1 VSNSI
6 TRLPKLMLICV
17 LLAACGK
24 QSSPPEKPAIAAPPA
39 PAPAAP
45 APAAGAPDVPAGA
58 GVEVSPGSQQ
68 GESAE
73 SFFNPKNYPDAVQGT
88 FIDPQKL
95 TASERKYG
103 IAPKRDPRVTYQ
115 DGVILMEHGDAAIR
129 EAKTDGM
136 TFSFDAKAEHVGEL
150 AEGKIVFATGRVVGR
165 IGALTRDGD
174 TVTVRLAPIT
184 LTDVIKK
191 GTFLMDSSFS
201 AKDLIFYTAPDFP
214 NTIDNTANKQSSDLR
229 REIGEPRFLRAVMPQ
244 GMSPLASGV
253 GKNLSIADPPKPPT
267 LPAPDLNLTAGLKV
281 IPAVG
286 SDGGIGINFYYAKN
300 GVIFNGYG
308 QLVLPSPRVRF
319 LLDIDSSGIKTFGI
333 EIHGSIGLRI
343 SVEAASN
350 VERYINVDTTTV
362 TPLDITLPCPL
373 AGVPLAL
380 NFSTSFTLHTKFA
393 AKSSVLTSRGSWNLD
408 GTVFVGKKGGADSYE
423 FPKAKNTS
431 SLAANVSGV
440 SVGINTI
447 GGAVKI
453 RPMIGLGGFG
463 FMTGVF
469 MGVTF
474 SAEVGKQASQAMLD
488 CHVANGSASIDSG
501 VGYKMPAAFAQLING
516 VLSLFTKYRV
526 DQQGTLIQGWSGPLF
541 DRYENIPEGCSPA
554 GAAPATTT

>member
-1 VSNSI
+1 VSEF
-6 TRLPKLMLICV
+6 RLRVPKLILLCV

-24 QSSPPEKPAIAAPPA
+24 QSSVNEKPASAAPAATA
-39 PAPAAP
+39 PAPAAE
-45 APAAGAPDVPAGA
+45 ASNVPAAA
-58 GVEVSPGSQQ
+58 GVEISPGSQQ
-68 GESAE
+68 GESAD
-73 SFFNPKNYPDAVQGT
+73 SFFNPKNYPDAVQGS

-103 IAPKRDPRVTYQ
+103 MAPKRDPRVTYQ
-115 DGVILMEHGDAAIR
+115 DGVILMEHGDQAIR

-165 IGALTRDGD
+165 IGQLTRDGD
-174 TVTVRLAPIT
+174 TVTVKLAPIT

-201 AKDLIFYTAPDFP
+201 AKDLMFYTAPDFP
-214 NTIDNTANKQSSDLR
+214 NTIDNTAKQQSSELR
-229 REIGEPRFLRAVMPQ
+229 REISEPRFLRVDLPP

-253 GKNLSIADPPKPPT
+253 GKDLSAIAPPKPPT

-333 EIHGSIGLRI
+333 EISGSIGLRI

-350 VERYINVDTTTV
+350 VERYINVDTTNV

-393 AKSSVLTSRGSWNLD
+393 AKSSVLTSSGSWSLN
-408 GTVFVGKKGGADSYE
+408 GTLFVGKKDGADSSSI
-423 FPKAKNTS
+423 PKVKNTS

-440 SVGINTI
+440 SVGINTV

-453 RPMIGLGGFG
+453 RPMIGLGAFG

-474 SAEVGKQASQAMLD
+474 NAEVGKQASEAMRD
-488 CHVANGSASIDSG
+488 CHVAQGSGTIDSG
-501 VGYKMPAAFAQLING
+501 VGYKVPKAIAQLING
-516 VLSLFTKYRV
+516 VLSLFTKYRM
-526 DQQGTLIQGWSGPLF
+526 DQEGTLIQGWGGTLF

-554 GAAPATTT
+554 GGSPATTT

>member
-1 VSNSI
+1 MRV
-6 TRLPKLMLICV
+6 PKLILMCM

-24 QSSPPEKPAIAAPPA
+24 QSSPPEKPATAVPPPPA
-39 PAPAAP
+39 PAAEASNV
-45 APAAGAPDVPAGA
+45 AAGA
-58 GVEVSPGSQQ
+58 GVEISPGSQQ
-68 GESAE
+68 GESAD
-73 SFFNPKNYPDAVQGT
+73 SFFNPKDYPDSVQGT

-103 IAPKRDPRVTYQ
+103 IAPKRDPRITYQ
-115 DGVILMEHGDAAIR
+115 DGVILMEHGDEAIR
-129 EAKTDGM
+129 EARTDGM

-165 IGALTRDGD
+165 IGQLTRDGD
-174 TVTVRLAPIT
+174 TVTVKLAPIT

-229 REIGEPRFLRAVMPQ
+229 REIIEPRFLPAAMPQ
-244 GMSPLASGV
+244 GMSPLASEL
-253 GKNLSIADPPKPPT
+253 GKNLSVTEPPKPPT
-267 LPAPDLNLTAGLKV
+267 LPAPDLTLTAGLKV
-281 IPAVG
+281 QPAVG
-286 SDGGIGINFYYAKN
+286 ADGGIGINFSYQKN
-300 GVIFNGYG
+300 GVSFDAYG

-333 EIHGSIGLRI
+333 EISGSIGLRT
-343 SVEAASN
+343 SVTAMSD
-350 VERYINVDTTTV
+350 VGRFINVDTTTV
-362 TPLDITLPCPL
+362 TPIDITLPCPL

-393 AKSSVLTSRGSWNLD
+393 AKSSVLTSSGSWSLG
-408 GTVFVGKKGGADSYE
+408 GTLFVGKKGGKESSTVPPVRY
-423 FPKAKNTS
+423 TS

-440 SVGINTI
+440 SVGINTV

-474 SAEVGKQASQAMLD
+474 SAEVGKQASEALSD
-488 CHVANGSASIDSG
+488 CHVAQGSGSLDSG
-501 VGYKMPAAFAQLING
+501 VGYKVPKAIAQLING
-516 VLSLFTKYRV
+516 VLSIFTKYRM
-526 DQQGTLIQGWSGPLF
+526 DQDGTLIQGWGGPLF
-541 DRYENIPEGCSPA
+541 DRYENIPKGCSPA

>member
-1 VSNSI
+1 MRV
-6 TRLPKLMLICV
+6 PKLILICI

-24 QSSPPEKPAIAAPPA
+24 QSSPPEKPPTAGPPPPA
-39 PAPAAP
+39 PAAEASN
-45 APAAGAPDVPAGA
+45 VPAGA
-58 GVEVSPGSQQ
+58 GVEISPGSQQ

-73 SFFNPKNYPDAVQGT
+73 SFFNPKDYPDAVQGT
-88 FIDPQKL
+88 FVDPQKL
-95 TASERKYG
+95 SASERKYG
-103 IAPKRDPRVTYQ
+103 IAPKRNPRVTYQ
-115 DGVILMEHGDAAIR
+115 DGVILMEHGDEAIR
-129 EAKTDGM
+129 EARTDGM

-165 IGALTRDGD
+165 IGQLTRDGD
-174 TVTVRLAPIT
+174 TVTVKLAPIT

-214 NTIDNTANKQSSDLR
+214 NTIDNTANKQASELPQIS
-229 REIGEPRFLRAVMPQ
+229 EPRLILAYSPQ
-244 GMSPLASGV
+244 GSSLLASGLD
-253 GKNLSIADPPKPPT
+253 KNLSITEPPKPPT
-267 LPAPDLNLTAGLKV
+267 LPAPDLTLTAGLKV
-281 IPAVG
+281 QPAVG
-286 SDGGIGINFYYAKN
+286 SDGGIGISFSYQKN
-300 GVIFNGYG
+300 GVFFDAYG
-308 QLVLPSPRVRF
+308 QIVLPSPRVRF

-333 EIHGSIGLRI
+333 EISGSIGLRT
-343 SVEAASN
+343 SVTAMSD

-362 TPLDITLPCPL
+362 TPIDITLPCPL

-393 AKSSVLTSRGSWNLD
+393 AKSSVLTSSGSWTLD
-408 GTVFVGKKGGADSYE
+408 GSLFVGKKGGKESSTVPPVKY
-423 FPKAKNTS
+423 TS
-431 SLAANVSGV
+431 SLAGNVSGV
-440 SVGINTI
+440 SVGINTV

-474 SAEVGKQASQAMLD
+474 SAEVGKQASEALRD
-488 CHVANGSASIDSG
+488 CHVAQGSGALDSG
-501 VGYKMPAAFAQLING
+501 VGYKVPAAFAKLING
-516 VLSLFTKYRV
+516 VLSLFTKYRM
-526 DQQGTLIQGWSGPLF
+526 DQEGTLIQGWGGKLF
-541 DRYENIPEGCSPA
+541 DRYENIPQGCSPA

>member
-1 VSNSI
+1 VSEF
-6 TRLPKLMLICV
+6 RLRVPKLILLCV

-24 QSSPPEKPAIAAPPA
+24 QSSVNEKPASAAPAATA
-39 PAPAAP
+39 PAPAAE
-45 APAAGAPDVPAGA
+45 ASNVPAAA
-58 GVEVSPGSQQ
+58 GVEISPGSQQ
-68 GESAE
+68 GESAD
-73 SFFNPKNYPDAVQGT
+73 SFFNPKNYPDAVQGS

-103 IAPKRDPRVTYQ
+103 MAPKRDPRVTYQ
-115 DGVILMEHGDAAIR
+115 DGVILMEHGDQAIR

-165 IGALTRDGD
+165 IGQLTRDGD
-174 TVTVRLAPIT
+174 TVTVKLAPIT

-201 AKDLIFYTAPDFP
+201 AKDLMFYTAPDFP
-214 NTIDNTANKQSSDLR
+214 NTIDNTAKQQSSELR
-229 REIGEPRFLRAVMPQ
+229 REISEPRFLRVDLPP

-253 GKNLSIADPPKPPT
+253 GKDLSAIAPPKPPT

-333 EIHGSIGLRI
+333 EISGSIGLRI

-350 VERYINVDTTTV
+350 VERYINVDTTNV

-393 AKSSVLTSRGSWNLD
+393 AKSSVLTSSGSWSLN
-408 GTVFVGKKGGADSYE
+408 GTLFVGKKDGADSSSI
-423 FPKAKNTS
+423 PKVKNTS

-440 SVGINTI
+440 SVGINTV

-453 RPMIGLGGFG
+453 RPMIGLGAFG

-474 SAEVGKQASQAMLD
+474 NAEVGKQASEAMRD
-488 CHVANGSASIDSG
+488 CHVAQGSGTIDSG
-501 VGYKMPAAFAQLING
+501 VGYKVPKAIAQLING
-516 VLSLFTKYRV
+516 VLSLFIKYRM
-526 DQQGTLIQGWSGPLF
+526 DQEGTLIQGWGGTLF

-554 GAAPATTT
+554 GGSPATTT

>member
-1 VSNSI
+1 VSESSV
-6 TRLPKLMLICV
+6 RVPKLILICV

-24 QSSPPEKPAIAAPPA
+24 QSSPPEKPATAPP
-39 PAPAAP
+39 PGPPPAAE
-45 APAAGAPDVPAGA
+45 ASNVPAGA
-58 GVEVSPGSQQ
+58 GVEISPGSQQ
-68 GESAE
+68 GESAD

-103 IAPKRDPRVTYQ
+103 MAPKRDPRVTYQ
-115 DGVILMEHGDAAIR
+115 DGVILMEHGDEAIR
-129 EAKTDGM
+129 EAKTDGI

-165 IGALTRDGD
+165 IGQLTRDGD
-174 TVTVRLAPIT
+174 TVTVKLAPIT

-191 GTFLMDSSFS
+191 ATFLMDSSFS

-214 NTIDNTANKQSSDLR
+214 NTIDNTANKQASDLR
-229 REIGEPRFLRAVMPQ
+229 REINEPRFLHANLPQ

-253 GKNLSIADPPKPPT
+253 GKDLSITQPPKPPT

-281 IPAVG
+281 RPAVG
-286 SDGGIGINFYYAKN
+286 ADGGIGINFAYTKN
-300 GVIFNGYG
+300 GVIFNAYG
-308 QLVLPSPRVRF
+308 QIVLPSPRVRF

-333 EIHGSIGLRI
+333 EISGSIGLRI
-343 SVEAASN
+343 SVVAMSD
-350 VERYINVDTTTV
+350 VERYINVDSTTV

-393 AKSSVLTSRGSWNLD
+393 AKSSVLTSSGSWNLD
-408 GTVFVGKKGGADSYE
+408 GTLFVGKKGGADSNTI
-423 FPKAKNTS
+423 PAVKNTS

-440 SVGINTI
+440 SVGINTV
-447 GGAVKI
+447 GGGVKI
-453 RPMIGLGGFG
+453 RPMIGLGAFG

-474 SAEVGKQASQAMLD
+474 TAEVGKQASEAMRD
-488 CHVANGSASIDSG
+488 CHVANGSATIDSG
-501 VGYKMPAAFAQLING
+501 VGYKMPAAVAQLING
-516 VLSLFTKYRV
+516 LLSIFTKYRM
-526 DQQGTLIQGWSGPLF
+526 DQQGTLIQGWGGPLF
-541 DRYENIPEGCSPA
+541 NVYENTPEGCSPA
-554 GAAPATTT
+554 GRTPATTT

>member
-1 VSNSI
+1 MGVP
-6 TRLPKLMLICV
+6 RLILICV

-24 QSSPPEKPAIAAPPA
+24 QSPLPEKPTSA
-39 PAPAAP
+39 APAAP
-45 APAAGAPDVPAGA
+45 TPAAEASQAPAGA
-58 GVEVSPGSQQ
+58 GVEISPGSQQ

-73 SFFNPKNYPDAVQGT
+73 SFFDPKNYPDAVHGS

-115 DGVILMEHGDAAIR
+115 DGVILMEHGDEAIR
-129 EAKTDGM
+129 DAKTDGM

-165 IGALTRDGD
+165 IGRLTRDGD
-174 TVTVRLAPIT
+174 TVTVKLAPIT

-214 NTIDNTANKQSSDLR
+214 NTIDNTANQQSSDLR
-229 REIGEPRFLRAVMPQ
+229 GELSEPRFLLADLPQ
-244 GMSPLASGV
+244 GMSPLASGL
-253 GKNLSIADPPKPPT
+253 GKNLSITEPPKPPT
-267 LPAPDLNLTAGLKV
+267 LPAPDLTLKAGLKV
-281 IPAVG
+281 RPAVG
-286 SDGGIGINFYYAKN
+286 SDGGIGIGFDYVKT
-300 GVIFNGYG
+300 GVIFNAYG

-333 EIHGSIGLRI
+333 EISGSIGLRM
-343 SVEAASN
+343 SVEAWSD

-393 AKSSVLTSRGSWNLD
+393 AKSSVLASSGSWNLD
-408 GTVFVGKKGGADSYE
+408 GTLFVGKKGGKDSSTV
-423 FPKAKNTS
+423 PAAKNTS
-431 SLAANVSGV
+431 SLAANVSGI

-474 SAEVGKQASQAMLD
+474 NAEVGKQASEAARD
-488 CHVANGSASIDSG
+488 CHVAQGSASIDSG
-501 VGYKMPAAFAQLING
+501 VGYKVPKAIAQLING
-516 VLSLFTKYRV
+516 VLSLFTKYRM
-526 DQQGTLIQGWSGPLF
+526 DQEGTLIQGWGGPLF

-554 GAAPATTT
+554 GGASATKT

>member
-1 VSNSI
+1 MRVPTLI
-6 TRLPKLMLICV
+6 LICV

-24 QSSPPEKPAIAAPPA
+24 QSSPLEKPATAAPRA
-39 PAPAAP
+39 PAPAAE
-45 APAAGAPDVPAGA
+45 ASQVPTGA
-58 GVEVSPGSQQ
+58 GVEISSGSQQ

-103 IAPKRDPRVTYQ
+103 IAPKRDSRVSYQ
-115 DGVILMEHGDAAIR
+115 DGVILMEHGDEAIR

-136 TFSFDAKAEHVGEL
+136 TFIFDAKAEHVGEL
-150 AEGKIVFATGRVVGR
+150 VEGKIVFATGRVVGR
-165 IGALTRDGD
+165 IGQLTRDGD
-174 TVTVRLAPIT
+174 TVTVKLAPIA

-229 REIGEPRFLRAVMPQ
+229 REISEPRFLLADLPQ
-244 GMSPLASGV
+244 GMSPLASGL
-253 GKNLSIADPPKPPT
+253 GKNLSIMEPPKPPT
-267 LPAPDLNLTAGLKV
+267 LPAPELNLTAGLKV
-281 IPAVG
+281 RPAVG
-286 SDGGIGINFYYAKN
+286 SDGGIGINFAYIKN
-300 GVIFNGYG
+300 GVVFNAYG
-308 QLVLPSPRVRF
+308 QLVLPSPRVQF

-333 EIHGSIGLRI
+333 EISGSIGLRM
-343 SVEAASN
+343 SVEATSN
-350 VERYINVDTTTV
+350 VDRYINVDSTTV
-362 TPLDITLPCPL
+362 TPIDITLPCPI

-393 AKSSVLTSRGSWNLD
+393 AKSSVLTSSGSWNLD
-408 GTVFVGKKGGADSYE
+408 GTLFVGKKGGKDSSAI
-423 FPKAKNTS
+423 PDVKNTS

-447 GGAVKI
+447 GGGVKI
-453 RPMIGLGGFG
+453 RPMIGLGAFG

-474 SAEVGKQASQAMLD
+474 SAEVGKQASEARMD
-488 CHVANGSASIDSG
+488 CHVANGSATIDSG
-501 VGYKMPAAFAQLING
+501 VGYKMPAAFAKLING
-516 VLSLFTKYRV
+516 ILSIFTKYRM
-526 DQQGTLIQGWSGPLF
+526 DQQGTLIQGWGGPLF
-541 DRYENIPEGCSPA
+541 NRYENIPEGCSPA

>member
-1 VSNSI
+1 MSES
-6 TRLPKLMLICV
+6 RLSVPKLILLCV
-17 LLAACGK
+17 SLAACGK
-24 QSSPPEKPAIAAPPA
+24 QSSVHEKPATAAPAASA
-39 PAPAAP
+39 PAPAAE
-45 APAAGAPDVPAGA
+45 ASNVPPGA
-58 GVEVSPGSQQ
+58 GVEISPGSQQ
-68 GESAE
+68 GESAD

-95 TASERKYG
+95 TATERKYG

-115 DGVILMEHGDAAIR
+115 DGVILMEHGDQAIR

-165 IGALTRDGD
+165 IGQLTRDGD
-174 TVTVRLAPIT
+174 TVTMKLAPIT

-191 GTFLMDSSFS
+191 GTFLMDSGFS

-214 NTIDNTANKQSSDLR
+214 NTIDNTANKQARDLR
-229 REIGEPRFLRAVMPQ
+229 EISEPRFFLAAMPQ

-253 GKNLSIADPPKPPT
+253 GKNLSITQPPKPPT
-267 LPAPDLNLTAGLKV
+267 LPGPDLNLTAGLKV
-281 IPAVG
+281 MPAVG

-333 EIHGSIGLRI
+333 EISGSIGLRI

-350 VERYINVDTTTV
+350 VERYINADTTTV

-380 NFSTSFTLHTKFA
+380 NFSTSFTLHTKFQ
-393 AKSSVLTSRGSWNLD
+393 AKSSVLTSSGSWTLD
-408 GTVFVGKKGGADSYE
+408 GTLFVGKKGGEDSSAV
-423 FPKAKNTS
+423 PPVKNTS
-431 SLAANVSGV
+431 SLAANVSGI
-440 SVGINTI
+440 SVGINTV

-469 MGVTF
+469 MGVSFT
-474 SAEVGKQASQAMLD
+474 AEVGKQASEAMLD
-488 CHVANGSASIDSG
+488 CHVAEGLGTIDSG
-501 VGYKMPAAFAQLING
+501 VGYKVPAAFAKLING
-516 VLSLFTKYRV
+516 VLSLFTKYRM
-526 DQQGTLIQGWSGPLF
+526 DQEGTLIQGWGGKLF
-541 DRYENIPEGCSPA
+541 DRYENIPQGCSPA
-554 GAAPATTT
+554 GAARPTTT

>member
-1 VSNSI
+1 MRV
-6 TRLPKLMLICV
+6 PKLILLCG

-24 QSSPPEKPAIAAPPA
+24 QSSKHEKPATAAPSAA
-39 PAPAAP
+39 PTPAA
-45 APAAGAPDVPAGA
+45 AASKVPAGA
-58 GVEVSPGSQQ
+58 GVEISPGSHQ
-68 GESAE
+68 GETADR
-73 SFFNPKNYPDAVQGT
+73 FFDPKNYPDAVQGT
-88 FIDPQKL
+88 FVDPQKL

-103 IAPKRDPRVTYQ
+103 MAPKRDPRVTYQ
-115 DGVILMEHGDAAIR
+115 DGVILMEHGDQAIR

-165 IGALTRDGD
+165 IGQLTRDGD
-174 TVTVRLAPIT
+174 TVTVKLAPIT

-214 NTIDNTANKQSSDLR
+214 NTIDNAANKQASELPQIS
-229 REIGEPRFLRAVMPQ
+229 EPRLILAYLPQ
-244 GMSPLASGV
+244 GSSLLASGLE
-253 GKNLSIADPPKPPT
+253 KNLSITEPPKPPT
-267 LPAPDLNLTAGLKV
+267 LPAPDLTLTAGLKV
-281 IPAVG
+281 QPAVG
-286 SDGGIGINFYYAKN
+286 SDGGIGISFSYQKN
-300 GVIFNGYG
+300 GVFFDAYG
-308 QLVLPSPRVRF
+308 QIVLPSPRVRF

-333 EIHGSIGLRI
+333 EISGSIGLRT
-343 SVEAASN
+343 SVTAMSD

-362 TPLDITLPCPL
+362 TPIDITLPCPL

-393 AKSSVLTSRGSWNLD
+393 AKSSVLTSSGSWTLD
-408 GTVFVGKKGGADSYE
+408 GALFVGKKGGKESSTVPPVKYA
-423 FPKAKNTS
+423 S
-431 SLAANVSGV
+431 SLAGNVSGV
-440 SVGINTI
+440 SVGINTV

-474 SAEVGKQASQAMLD
+474 SAEVGKQASEALRD
-488 CHVANGSASIDSG
+488 CHVAQGSGALDSG
-501 VGYKMPAAFAQLING
+501 VGYKVPAAFAKLING
-516 VLSLFTKYRV
+516 VLSLFTKYRM
-526 DQQGTLIQGWSGPLF
+526 DQEGTLIQGWGGKLF
-541 DRYENIPEGCSPA
+541 DRYENIPQGCSPA

>member
-1 VSNSI
+1 VSEF
-6 TRLPKLMLICV
+6 RLRVPKLILLCV

-24 QSSPPEKPAIAAPPA
+24 QSSVNEKPASAAPAATA
-39 PAPAAP
+39 PAPAAE
-45 APAAGAPDVPAGA
+45 ASNVPAGA
-58 GVEVSPGSQQ
+58 GVEISPGSQQ
-68 GESAE
+68 GESAD
-73 SFFNPKNYPDAVQGT
+73 SFFNPKNYPDAVQGS

-95 TASERKYG
+95 TATERKYG
-103 IAPKRDPRVTYQ
+103 MAPKRDPRVTYQ
-115 DGVILMEHGDAAIR
+115 DGVILMEHGDQAIR

-165 IGALTRDGD
+165 IGQLTRDGD
-174 TVTVRLAPIT
+174 TVTVKLAPIT

-201 AKDLIFYTAPDFP
+201 AKDLMFYTAPDFP
-214 NTIDNTANKQSSDLR
+214 NTIDNTAKQQSSELR
-229 REIGEPRFLRAVMPQ
+229 REISEPRFLRVDLPP

-253 GKNLSIADPPKPPT
+253 GKDLSVIAPPKPPT

-333 EIHGSIGLRI
+333 EISGSIGLRI

-350 VERYINVDTTTV
+350 VERYINVDTTNV

-393 AKSSVLTSRGSWNLD
+393 AKSSVLTSSGSWSLN
-408 GTVFVGKKGGADSYE
+408 GTLFVGKKDGADSSTI
-423 FPKAKNTS
+423 PKVKNTS

-440 SVGINTI
+440 SVGINTV

-453 RPMIGLGGFG
+453 RPMIGLGAFG

-474 SAEVGKQASQAMLD
+474 NAEVGKQASEAMRD
-488 CHVANGSASIDSG
+488 CHVAQGSGTIDSG
-501 VGYKMPAAFAQLING
+501 VGYKVPKAIAQLING
-516 VLSLFTKYRV
+516 VLSLFTKYRM
-526 DQQGTLIQGWSGPLF
+526 DQEGTLIQGWGGTLF

-554 GAAPATTT
+554 GGAPATTT

>member
-1 VSNSI
+1 VSEF
-6 TRLPKLMLICV
+6 RLRVPKLILLCV

-24 QSSPPEKPAIAAPPA
+24 QSSVNEKPASAAPAATA
-39 PAPAAP
+39 PAPAAE
-45 APAAGAPDVPAGA
+45 ASNVPAGA
-58 GVEVSPGSQQ
+58 GVEISPGSQQ
-68 GESAE
+68 GESAN
-73 SFFNPKNYPDAVQGT
+73 SFFNPKNYPDAVQGS

-103 IAPKRDPRVTYQ
+103 MAPKRDPRVTYQ
-115 DGVILMEHGDAAIR
+115 DGVILMEHGDQAIR

-165 IGALTRDGD
+165 IGQLTRDGD
-174 TVTVRLAPIT
+174 TVTVKLVPIT

-201 AKDLIFYTAPDFP
+201 AKDLMFYTAPDFP
-214 NTIDNTANKQSSDLR
+214 NTIDNTVKQQSSELR
-229 REIGEPRFLRAVMPQ
+229 REISEPRFLRVDLPP

-253 GKNLSIADPPKPPT
+253 GKDLSVIAPPKPPT

-333 EIHGSIGLRI
+333 EISGSIGLRI

-350 VERYINVDTTTV
+350 VERYINVDTTNV

-393 AKSSVLTSRGSWNLD
+393 AKSSVLTSSGSWSLN
-408 GTVFVGKKGGADSYE
+408 GTLFVGKKDGADSSTI
-423 FPKAKNTS
+423 PKVKNTS

-440 SVGINTI
+440 SVGINTV

-453 RPMIGLGGFG
+453 RPMIGLGAFG

-474 SAEVGKQASQAMLD
+474 NAEVGKQASEAMRD
-488 CHVANGSASIDSG
+488 CHVAQGSGTIDSG
-501 VGYKMPAAFAQLING
+501 VGYKVPKAIAQLING
-516 VLSLFTKYRV
+516 VLSLFTKYRM
-526 DQQGTLIQGWSGPLF
+526 DQEGTLIQGWGGTLF

-554 GAAPATTT
+554 GGAPATTT